1 MISAKPHT
9 FLIIL
14 LLSFSIDQTM
24 AQVIGSVRVE
34 GPNGLLELAV
44 VTEQEAI
51 NAGHGVV
58 KVALDNGV
66 IGAASL
72 GLTSDPA
79 ASPVRVHTP
88 YGTRV
93 WKVID
98 YGLFAKA
105 YGGNDQEIPNR
116 IMITNEGGLAMAG
129 TTYTYGAGS
138 SDHLFLKLDQQGTV
152 EWCNAYGYS
161 YADHCNGI
169 CQLPDGS
176 YIVAGVTHSGDHFED
191 TDRKKI
197 DSNGNLIWEFWA
209 GFEGFNGTNDAIVN
223 SAGDFMV
230 CNYKGAAF
238 DYDVWIRN
246 MNASTGSSNWGYI
259 YSRTGHDEANAI
271 VENGAGGYAVAG
283 YTEETGNGNSDLYF
297 FTIDSQGTF
306 QFSKQIGGD
315 GNDEANDLI
324 CDSDGNIVLAG
335 FTGSFGAGSLDYYVK
350 KLDASGNN
358 IWGYA
363 YGGSGWDYGRA
374 IIQTSDGG
382 YAMTG
387 SSGSFSGSYNNIWLI
402 RIANDGQFLW
412 GVAIGGQVSTGGMDL
427 KEGPGGTIFIGGNGY
442 NIGAGSHDFLIFK
455 VSPNGS
461 TCLAKNKEGEF
472 VNPDELIPGLQ
483 IIKTDEVEQTFTG
496 DDLKDINPN
505 IQVIAEGDVKNGA
518 MPADD
523 VTPVNPVTTIICN

>member
-1 MISAKPHT
+1 MSRTKIHIIIII
-9 FLIIL
+9 FL
-14 LLSFSIDQTM
+14 FPGFARVQ
-24 AQVIGSVRVE
+24 AQVIGSLRME
-34 GPNGLLELAV
+34 GPNGILELAV
-44 VTEQEAI
+44 VTEQEAQ

-58 KVALDNGV
+58 KVTLENGV

-72 GLTSDPA
+72 GLTSDA
-79 ASPVRVHTP
+79 DASPVRVCTP
-88 YGTRV
+88 YGTRA
-93 WKVID
+93 WKVVD

-129 TTYTYGAGS
+129 TTYSYGAGS
-138 SDHLFLKLDQQGTV
+138 SDDLFLKLDAQGSV

-161 YADHCNGI
+161 YTDQCNGI

-176 YIVAGVTHSGDHFED
+176 YILAGMTYSGDHFED

-197 DSNGNLIWEFWA
+197 DSNGNLIWEFWS
-209 GFEGFNGTNDAIVN
+209 GYEGFNGTNDVIVN

-246 MNASTGSSNWGYI
+246 MNASTGNSNWGYI
-259 YSRTGHDEANAI
+259 YARTGHDEANAI
-271 VENGAGGYAVAG
+271 VENSAGGYAVAG
-283 YTEETGNGNSDLYF
+283 YTEETGNAYSDINF

-324 CDSDGNIVLAG
+324 CDSDGNYLLAG

-350 KLDASGNN
+350 KLDAGGNN

-382 YAMTG
+382 YAITG

-402 RIANDGQFLW
+402 KIANDGQFLW
-412 GVAIGGQVSTGGMDL
+412 GVAIGGQVTTGGMDL
-427 KEGPGGTIFIGGNGY
+427 KEGADGTILVAGNIY
-442 NIGAGSHDFLIFK
+442 NIGAGSHDFLLFK
-455 VSPNGS
+455 VSPDGS

-472 VNPDELIPGLQ
+472 VN
-483 IIKTDEVEQTFTG
+483 VEEMN
-496 DDLKDINPN
+496 KD
-505 IQVIAEGDVKNGA
+505 IQVILMKEVQQTWTDSDFIDNNTDVNVIPEGKVINGSL
-518 MPADD
+518 PSDD
-523 VTPVNPVTTIICN
+523 VTPVSPVTTVICN